1 MFLFWYLLYF
11 DNEEINLEIPPLRYL
26 TTTIIDLFLQVL
38 NGRNHN
44 SHKSYPAKNMRR
56 NHDPGTANNKIA
68 SSILLSSEILHGMH
82 ASIKR
87 LDTKKIVFGGEL
99 D

>member
-1 MFLFWYLLYF
+1 
-11 DNEEINLEIPPLRYL
+11 
-26 TTTIIDLFLQVL
+26 
-38 NGRNHN
+38 
-44 SHKSYPAKNMRR
+44 MRR

-68 SSILLSSEILHGMH
+68 SSVFLSCAILHGIH
-82 ASIKR
+82 ANIKR